1 MPAAERARWG
11 VAVALLLVAAFLL
24 RHLGDQAGPALR
36 LQRRRERALR
46 PKAIALFDHGWN
58 PHYFVNPPAYTYA
71 LHVLFDIWFG
81 GRAGVSHAYA
91 TNQTEVFIVARV
103 AAAVLGTVAVGLLY
117 LVGRAMFDRRIGL
130 LAAGLLAVAFLPVF
144 YSHLALNDVPTL
156 APICLSLWGTARILR
171 GGGLGSY
178 ALAGRRARAGVRD
191 EVHGRRRAAAAAGR
205 GSGAGARALPGL
217 LLAGALSILAFF
229 VANPYA
235 FIDHGAFH
243 QGLRHQS
250 QAADDALGKLGLTQ
264 TNGPEYYLWTFTWG
278 LGWIPAIAALA
289 GAVVLALRDRPAFF
303 VLAPAPVLFVI
314 FMGTQSRYF
323 GRWLLPV
330 FPIVCI
336 LAAYVV
342 IRAADALGE
351 RRPALRPTLYALGA
365 VLLCGQALLYSLHL
379 GQVLS
384 RPDTRNLAAPGWCPT
399 SRRTAGSWS
408 SRWCPTRGRR
418 TSATL
423 RGHGERRSLVEVP
436 DEPHERGARRASRLR
451 RGEIVN
457 IEDYERELQP
467 GLIDLYEQKGYCYVV
482 SGSTQRGRAEAQPD
496 KVPKAIAYYDELE
509 RRADKVAEFSPYRS
523 GHGPVAFNF
532 DWSFDFYR
540 SRTGG
545 RAGDDDLPPAR
556 RRVRGRKLGD
566 RDASP
571 RHRPPAPRP
580 RDRPGRQRPGPRAAQ
595 PGRGRGHRPGREV
608 LAEGWHADFGGL
620 HAERAAIEAADG
632 ADLTGA
638 TLYVSL
644 EPCCHQ
650 GKQPPCTEAIIEAG
664 FARVVVA
671 SDDPSEK
678 ASGRGLGILRTR
690 ASRSTS
696 RAASW
701 RTARGWSTRR
711 FASTRA
717 AGGRGCSSSRR

>member
-1 MPAAERARWG
+1 
-11 VAVALLLVAAFLL
+11 
-24 RHLGDQAGPALR
+24 
-36 LQRRRERALR
+36 
-46 PKAIALFDHGWN
+46 
-58 PHYFVNPPAYTYA
+58 
-71 LHVLFDIWFG
+71 
-81 GRAGVSHAYA
+81 
-91 TNQTEVFIVARV
+91 
-103 AAAVLGTVAVGLLY
+103 
-117 LVGRAMFDRRIGL
+117 
-130 LAAGLLAVAFLPVF
+130 
-144 YSHLALNDVPTL
+144 
-156 APICLSLWGTARILR
+156 
-171 GGGLGSY
+171 
-178 ALAGRRARAGVRD
+178 
-191 EVHGRRRAAAAAGR
+191 
-205 GSGAGARALPGL
+205 LPGL

-384 RPDTRNLAAPGWCPT
+384 RPDTRNLARAWMVSNVKAHSRIVVEPVVPDAWAQDLGHPYAGTANGDRWSKFPT
-399 SRRTAGSWS
+399 SRTNVAHD
-408 SRWCPTRGRR
+408 GR
-418 TSATL
+418 
-423 RGHGERRSLVEVP
+423 LVY
-436 DEPHERGARRASRLR
+436 GA
-451 RGEIVN
+451 GEIVN

-509 RRADKVAEFSPYRS
+509 RRADKVAEFSPYGS
-523 GHGPVAFNF
+523 GDGPVAFNF
-532 DWSFDFYR
+532 DWSFDFYPLAYR
-540 SRTGG
+540 
-545 RAGDDDLPPAR
+545 
-556 RRVRGRKLGD
+556 
-566 RDASP
+566 
-571 RHRPPAPRP
+571 
-580 RDRPGRQRPGPRAAQ
+580 RPGPVMTIYRL
-595 PGRGRGHRPGREV
+595 RGGECAG
-608 LAEGWHADFGGL
+608 
-620 HAERAAIEAADG
+620 
-632 ADLTGA
+632 
-638 TLYVSL
+638 VS
-644 EPCCHQ
+644 
-650 GKQPPCTEAIIEAG
+650 
-664 FARVVVA
+664 
-671 SDDPSEK
+671 
-678 ASGRGLGILRTR
+678 
-690 ASRSTS
+690 
-696 RAASW
+696 
-701 RTARGWSTRR
+701 
-711 FASTRA
+711 
-717 AGGRGCSSSRR
+717 